1 MSTTAMK
8 FAKECREEVKYYLG
22 RAKEA
27 KENGLIFSRRTMI
40 ECALFNRANARKWAS
55 M

>member
-27 KENGLIFSRRTMI
+27 KKM
-40 ECALFNRANARKWAS
+40 ALSFLAAP
-55 M
+55 